1 MSRTFSHHLR
11 TSSHH
16 LTHMPFWRT
25 VLKSILHGR
34 FLSKGVLKIDF
45 FTRPLIDLRHDN
57 NPITF
62 LGPCQTSLMSL
73 FVKNA
78 IGQKLGAI
86 AVVHVI
92 SYCFDLFRMVAFST
106 PEYCHHCKVLLER
119 RVWLLYGNCH
129 NLLGKRSIIFKNV
142 KHKCFCR
149 DFKMKLQHASLVL
162 LI

>member
-16 LTHMPFWRT
+16 LTHMSFWRT

-106 PEYCHHCKVLLER
+106 PVYCHHCKVLLER

-129 NLLGKRSIIFKNV
+129 NLLGKRSIIFNNV

>member
-1 MSRTFSHHLR
+1 MFRTFSHHLR
-11 TSSHH
+11 TASHH
-16 LTHMPFWRT
+16 LTHMSIWRT

-34 FLSKGVLKIDF
+34 FFSKGVLKIDF

-86 AVVHVI
+86 TVHVI

-106 PEYCHHCKVLLER
+106 PVYCHHCKVLLER

-129 NLLGKRSIIFKNV
+129 NLLGRRSIIFKNV

-162 LI
+162 LT

>member
-1 MSRTFSHHLR
+1 MRWEQMGQSVLFQNIG
-11 TSSHH
+11 
-16 LTHMPFWRT
+16 WRT

-45 FTRPLIDLRHDN
+45 FTRPLIDLRHNN

-86 AVVHVI
+86 AVVHII

-106 PEYCHHCKVLLER
+106 PVYCYHCKVLLER

-129 NLLGKRSIIFKNV
+129 NLLGKKSIIFENV
-142 KHKCFCR
+142 KHKCFCP